1 MNLTENFTLDEMIK
15 SQTAERKGIDNY
27 PDKDQIENLKLLAQ
41 NILQPIRDKFGA
53 FIISSGFRSPELC
66 VAVGST
72 VKSQHAKGQAA
83 DFEVAGIDNYDL
95 ARWIESNLPFDQL
108 ILEFYKDGEPNSGWI
123 HCSYSSNHNR
133 NQCLYASRGE
143 DGKTKYRPWV

>member
-72 VKSQHAKGQAA
+72 VKSQHAKGQAV
-83 DFEVAGIDNYDL
+83 DFEVSGIDNYDL

-108 ILEFYKDGEPNSGWI
+108 ILECYKPPNKNSGWI
-123 HCSYSSNHNR
+123 HCSYVHEPR
-133 NQCLYASRGE
+133 KETLTYHRDTGYQKGLL
-143 DGKTKYRPWV
+143 P